1 MNPTTAL
8 FLLLIV
14 ASFIFP
20 AAAISYADADS
31 TVIINQPN
39 AKTFKSIDP
48 KGR

>member
-20 AAAISYADADS
+20 AAAISYADAGS
-31 TVIINQPN
+31 ATVIINQQN
-39 AKTFKSIDP
+39 AKTFKCH
-48 KGR
+48 